1 MTSNK
6 YHFSIKALNQKE
18 GQIKIKQKLENQLA
32 KPLRAF
38 GFFKRWYLALAVQK
52 QSLLAAVNKPQLLIF
67 CSENGYILENEI
79 TSNGVDT
86 AQIMLALL
94 QENNQLQ
101 NLAEVCHANY
111 SLVDVG
117 VNYNFERDF
126 SFWLNHGAK
135 FINAR
140 LDEGTANFF
149 KYPALTAYSANNALR
164 VGEKLAERS
173 FHHKSD
179 LLILAGLSKGGDFAC
194 LVLSCALTQ
203 QSPERLIDQN
213 LSEKFGSE
221 VIEKRAKK
229 ALNEHPTTHDPF
241 TLLNLYGSYEVA
253 ALTGSILKSAAL
265 GQSFCIDNL
274 ASATA
279 LLLAHRF
286 NQNVAAYAVFAQKG
300 YTRLERFIQDYFKA
314 KPLLM
319 LKADVEPGL
328 ASLQAVFLYQQT
340 NLTFKSC
347 LNLKQS

>member
-1 MTSNK
+1 LTSNK
-6 YHFSIKALNQKE
+6 HHFSIPALNQKA
-18 GQIKIKQKLENQLA
+18 GQKKIKQKLENQLT
-32 KPLRAF
+32 KPLGAF
-38 GFFKRWYLALAVQK
+38 GFFKSWYLPLAVQK
-52 QSLLAAVNKPQLLIF
+52 QVLLAEVLKPSLLIF
-67 CSENGYILENEI
+67 CSENGYLLENEI
-79 TSNGVDT
+79 TSNEADT
-86 AQIMLALL
+86 AQKMLAIL
-94 QENNQLQ
+94 QENNHLQ
-101 NLAEVCHANY
+101 KLAEVCGANY

-126 SFWLNHGAK
+126 SFWLNHGSK

-149 KYPALTAYSANNALR
+149 KYPALTADSANNAMG
-164 VGEKLAERS
+164 VGEKLAERA
-173 FHHKSD
+173 FHRKSD

-213 LSEKFGSE
+213 LSFKFTDE
-221 VIEKRAKK
+221 LLEKRAKK

-253 ALTGSILKSAAL
+253 ALTGAILKCAAL

-300 YTRLERFIQDYFKA
+300 YTRLERFIQNYFKA
-314 KPLLM
+314 KPLLR

-340 NLTFKSC
+340 YFTFKSC
-347 LNLKQS
+347 LNLKQH